1 MNILQVGCHTGNDE
15 HCDLVEKADS
25 AVLIDANERCIT
37 EAKEKY
43 KDFSHVSFEAIA
55 VVPIDLGDA
64 KIKLFHEE
72 EKETSSWTSVNPDF
86 VAAHCHH
93 NNLKYFESDTTTLSK
108 LLQKYPETDTL
119 ILDTEGLDFL
129 NILSIDGELIDKID
143 TLIFEFIHCD
153 GIVTKGPK
161 LQSLLNYLTYV
172 CFSDIKQD
180 CYNLEC
186 KK

>member
-15 HCDLVEKADS
+15 HCSLVEEADS
-25 AVLIDANERCIT
+25 AVLIDANQSCIT
-37 EAKEKY
+37 EAREKY

-55 VVPIDLGDA
+55 VIPIDIGDA

-72 EKETSSWTSVNPDF
+72 EKKTSSWTSVNPDF

-93 NNLKYFESDTTTLSK
+93 NNLEYFESDTTTLSN
-108 LLQKYPETDTL
+108 LLKKYPKTDTL

-129 NILSIDGELIDKID
+129 NILSIDNNLFKTID

-161 LQSLLNYLTYV
+161 LQSLLAYLTYV
-172 CFSDIKQD
+172 GFTNIKQD
-180 CYNLEC
+180 VYNLVC